1 VRSQRNPGPWNPH
14 QGVTRDTLRP
24 FDDVLA
30 DFAARTGRPLGNRI
44 TEAEAFHSI
53 DGHPNNVARFIQAIA
68 PFAPEYISTHTDLG
82 ELVTRYQI
90 DVDGV
95 RINVEIRSS

>member
-1 VRSQRNPGPWNPH
+1 MNPSNTPG
-14 QGVTRDTLRP
+14 TLRP

-44 TEAEAFHSI
+44 TEAEALHSI
-53 DGHPNNVARFIQAIA
+53 DGHPDTVARFVQAIA
-68 PFAPEYISTHTDLG
+68 PFDPQYLSTHTDLG

-90 DVDGV
+90 ETNGA
-95 RINVEIRSS
+95 RINVEIRS